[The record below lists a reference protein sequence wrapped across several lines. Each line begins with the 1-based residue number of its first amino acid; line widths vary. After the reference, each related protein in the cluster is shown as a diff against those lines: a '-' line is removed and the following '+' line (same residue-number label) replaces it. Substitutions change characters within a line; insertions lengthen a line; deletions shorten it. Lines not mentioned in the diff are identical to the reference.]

1 MPVKGVGLDIIRIER
16 IKGVYSRRPERFLQ
30 RIFTDKERSAL
41 LEKKNMIP
49 SLATRFAT
57 KEAVSKALGCGIGA
71 ISWREIEISAA
82 PGGKPVVSLTG
93 KAAAWAEEH
102 GIEVVHISMSHDGLY
117 AAATAVAEG
126 SR

>member
-1 MPVKGVGLDIIRIER
+1 MSVKGVGLDIIRIER
-16 IKGVYSRRPERFLQ
+16 IKGVYSRMPERFLQ
-30 RIFTDKERSAL
+30 RIFTEREIASL

-49 SLATRFAT
+49 SMAARFAA

-71 ISWREIEISAA
+71 IGWRDIEIFAA
-82 PGGKPVVSLTG
+82 PGGKPVVSLSG